1 MGMTSIC
8 RWCLLTLVLLF
19 AAGSGFAQATLQPL
33 EDAELDAIC
42 ATGLNIVIDLDL
54 DLQTPQPDTLLIN
67 PAQLDALKA
76 LADNSL
82 QRSSLSGGSTGGV
95 FSTDGI
101 NLSNFT
107 GVINNSITNNVN
119 ITDNALQNA
128 QSLLNIIAL
137 GDVAVGLNLVVVV
150 NPGDAPFSVTQT
162 NINWSNLLSAIT
174 PVMPSQ

>member
-1 MGMTSIC
+1 M
-8 RWCLLTLVLLF
+8 LVLLF

-33 EDAELDAIC
+33 EDDELDAIC

-82 QRSSLSGGSTGGV
+82 QRTSLSGGSTGGV
-95 FSTDGI
+95 FTPDGI
-101 NLSNFT
+101 NLSGFT
-107 GVINNSITNNVN
+107 GVINNSISNNVN

-174 PVMPSQ
+174 TPVMPSQ